1 MKNLL
6 ALFAAV
12 FVVAVMAG
20 CRNGKTN
27 ENDSL
32 NTDATILKKVS
43 FDCHTP
49 YDSID
54 IALRASGLPLHVEW
68 DEDSSV
74 YLVTEC
80 EFFPKFLLSN
90 DSCYLISVKHLLID
104 NSEWIWL
111 SFKDIT
117 GLYWMLL
124 WTKDECGPLYE
135 IGLFDNQAEP
145 YTILDH
151 TTNNGSIIVR
161 YLDSKTYD
169 TIPLVEIG
177 H

>member
-1 MKNLL
+1 MRNLL
-6 ALFAAV
+6 AIFAAV

-90 DSCYLISVKHLLID
+90 DSCYLSSVKHLLID
-104 NSEWIWL
+104 NSEWVWL